1 MDENLKDIDA
11 TIDNFTTYLKLFEN
25 NKSINSELA
34 YFHINALCLL
44 SELMNIMNEMYDNIP
59 ENTDLFVKKINEIMY
74 DIDYLMYK
82 IENNFKKSYT
92 NTLFYNDMCKV
103 IKDKNDDNAIS
114 IKSALDYFAEYNS
127 IKLIKI
133 LTNYVLTENISSIM
147 QFLIPQKYF
156 DRIDN
161 IKARITELVK
171 RIKLT
176 VSHETYDARFSFN
189 EEKYKE
195 EMLML
200 VTDYINRD
208 HFEHKFEKFG
218 NNNGDSIP
226 ADNPTILDKPIEV
239 HVDITI
245 KNCDIESI
253 DNLTKEN
260 KEKVIKA
267 LLSETND
274 KIMKQINEYKGY
286 IKQYMEDKNEK

>member
-1 MDENLKDIDA
+1 MDENLKDIDT
-11 TIDNFTTYLKLFEN
+11 TIDNFTTYLKLFKN
-25 NKSINSELA
+25 NKYINSELV

-44 SELMNIMNEMYDNIP
+44 SELMNVVNEIYDNIP
-59 ENTDLFVKKINEIMY
+59 ENTDLFVKKINETMHDIHCIMP
-74 DIDYLMYK
+74 K

-92 NTLFYNDMCKV
+92 NALFYNDMCKV
-103 IKDKNDDNAIS
+103 IKDKNDSNATS
-114 IKSALDYFAEYNS
+114 IRSALDYFAEYNS

-133 LTNYVLTENISSIM
+133 LTNCKLIEDIYNIM
-147 QFLIPQKYF
+147 QFLMPQKYF

-161 IKARITELVK
+161 IKVRITELVK

-176 VSHETYDARFSFN
+176 VSYETYDTRFSLN

-200 VTDYINRD
+200 VTDYINTD
-208 HFEHKFEKFG
+208 YFKHKFEKFD
-218 NNNGDSIP
+218 NNDDSITI
-226 ADNPTILDKPIEV
+226 DNSPILNKPIEV
-239 HVDITI
+239 HVDITF

-274 KIMKQINEYKGY
+274 KIMKHINEYKGY
-286 IKQYMEDKNEK
+286 IKQYMEVANEK

>member
-1 MDENLKDIDA
+1 MDENLKDIDT

-25 NKSINSELA
+25 NKYTNSELV

-44 SELMNIMNEMYDNIP
+44 SELMNIMNEIYDNIP
-59 ENTDLFVKKINEIMY
+59 ENTDLFVKEINETMY
-74 DIDYLMYK
+74 DIHALMSK
-82 IENNFKKSYT
+82 IESNFKKSYT
-92 NTLFYNDMCKV
+92 NTLFYNDIYKF
-103 IKDKNDDNAIS
+103 IKDKNDSNAIA
-114 IKSALDYFAEYNS
+114 IRSALDYFVEYNS

-133 LTNYVLTENISSIM
+133 LTNYALTENISSIM

-208 HFEHKFEKFG
+208 YFEHKFEKFG
-218 NNNGDSIP
+218 NNDDSITV
-226 ADNPTILDKPIEV
+226 DNSTILDKPIEV